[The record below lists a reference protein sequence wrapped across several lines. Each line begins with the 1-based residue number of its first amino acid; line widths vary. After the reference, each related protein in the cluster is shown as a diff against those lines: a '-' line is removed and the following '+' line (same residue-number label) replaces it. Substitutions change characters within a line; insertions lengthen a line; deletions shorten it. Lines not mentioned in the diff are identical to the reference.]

1 MSSERPVDRPELKS
15 TDKCIHVSQSGNR
28 CKHHPIVGARVCQ
41 IHGGNSEHVRR
52 AAAER
57 LVLALPEAVAAIV
70 KRIEDD
76 PDAPPC
82 ALCGRG
88 MPRDDNVVIKAATA
102 IMDRGGLGPKSEVQV
117 KTVDDTWMKYLS
129 DTELESLINLME
141 TAKSRMPDE
150 ERPPQEDESVH

>member
-1 MSSERPVDRPELKS
+1 
-15 TDKCIHVSQSGNR
+15 
-28 CKHHPIVGARVCQ
+28 
-41 IHGGNSEHVRR
+41 
-52 AAAER
+52 
-57 LVLALPEAVAAIV
+57 
-70 KRIEDD
+70 
-76 PDAPPC
+76 
-82 ALCGRG
+82 